1 MSGII
6 AVDIGGTQIRAAVYP
21 QQGITPTR
29 VRRIATVSGEG
40 SVFDRMAA
48 LIESVRLEE
57 TVEAVSVAT
66 AGQMDLQTGVIV
78 NSPNIPGWDHFP
90 LRSRL
95 EEKFAVPVFIGNDA
109 NLAALGEWKYGAGQG
124 HNDLLYLTISTGIG
138 GGVISRGCLLEGA
151 HGMAAELGHVIVLP
165 DGPLCSCGVRGHLE
179 AIASGPS
186 IARCVSEEIASG
198 RASRLA
204 KVTDFSARD
213 VAEAARL
220 GDELANEA
228 FQRAGKYLGQAVADF
243 LHIFNPSI
251 VIFGGGVSLSG
262 ALLLDPVRASMQ
274 RLVMTPDY
282 LDGLQIVLAQLG
294 DDAGLL
300 GALAQA
306 RLKLSELSPTG

>member
-6 AVDIGGTQIRAAVYP
+6 AVDIGGTQIRAAIYP

-29 VRRIATVSGEG
+29 IRRIATGSGEG

-48 LIESVRLEE
+48 LIESVRLADA
-57 TVEAVSVAT
+57 VEAISVAA
-66 AGQMDLQTGVIV
+66 AGPLDPETGTVV
-78 NSPNIPGWDHFP
+78 DASNIPGWKDFP
-90 LRSRL
+90 LRDKLAER
-95 EEKFAVPVFIGNDA
+95 FNVPVFVGNDA
-109 NLAALGEWKYGAGQG
+109 NLAAVGEWKYGAGQG

-151 HGMAAELGHVIVLP
+151 HGMAAELGHVTVLP
-165 DGPLCSCGVRGHLE
+165 DGPLCSCGQRGHLE
-179 AIASGPS
+179 AVASGPS
-186 IARCVSEEIASG
+186 IARCVSAEIARG
-198 RASRLA
+198 RASRLTQ
-204 KVTDFSARD
+204 VTDFSARD

-251 VIFGGGVSLSG
+251 VIFGGGVSRSG

-274 RLVMTPDY
+274 RLVMTPAY
-282 LDGLQIVLAQLG
+282 LDGLQVVLAQLG

-306 RLKLSELSPTG
+306 RIKLSELSPTG